1 MKNEQRT
8 RTKIAE
14 LLYEWAERGSFN
26 PDDMSDI
33 IMDYL
38 SKGRN
43 TKDLMDHEIAV
54 MINELTSTAEAYCHA
69 QCMRGELRRVL
80 VKHLEPKTN

>member
-14 LLYEWAERGSFN
+14 LLNEWSERGSFN
-26 PDDMSDI
+26 PDDMSEVI
-33 IMDYL
+33 IDYL
-38 SKGRN
+38 SKDRN
-43 TKDLMDHEIAV
+43 TKDLMDHEIAT
-54 MINELTSTAEAYCHA
+54 MINELTSTAQDYCHA
-69 QCMRGELRRVL
+69 QCLRGELRKVI